1 MAIGQLDLF
10 SFYNSKEE
18 STMLFI
24 SKSIRYLVR
33 VSHHFKLFKP
43 IIQILDAKYAG
54 YLLKQKV
61 KQLGENN
68 LEGLLDLSFS
78 FYCLGIKIKPAQV
91 WEEIFYLL
99 NILKDIK
106 PKYLMEI
113 GTFMGGTLF
122 LFCQVADPNAVII
135 SVDLP
140 YGRFGGGYP
149 KWRIPL
155 YKSFVKYNQK
165 LHLLRLNSHDFKT
178 FKLVQNILNNQL
190 LDFLFIDGDHSY
202 EGVKLDFEMYGPLV
216 RKGGI
221 IAFHD
226 IVPGP
231 EKHVGGVPIFWKEIK
246 SQFKTLEI
254 VKDWNRGK
262 AGIGIIFK

>member
-1 MAIGQLDLF
+1 MAIGQLNLLNFKRRYDI
-10 SFYNSKEE
+10 
-18 STMLFI
+18 MLFVP
-24 SKSIRYLVR
+24 KSIKYLVR
-33 VSHHFKLFKP
+33 TLRRSQIFKP
-43 IIQILDAKYAG
+43 AIQILDAKYAG
-54 YLLKQKV
+54 YLLKQRIT
-61 KQLGENN
+61 QLDEND
-68 LEGLLDLSFS
+68 LKGLIDLAFS

-91 WEEIFYLL
+91 EEEILQLL
-99 NILKDIK
+99 YILKDLK

-155 YKSFVKYNQK
+155 YKSFVKSNQK
-165 LHLLRLNSHDFKT
+165 LYLFRLNSHDPKT
-178 FKLVQNILNNQL
+178 FKLVQNTLNNQL

-202 EGVKLDFEMYGPLV
+202 EGVKLDFEMYSPLV
-216 RKGGI
+216 RRGGI

-231 EKHVGGVPIFWKEIK
+231 EKHVGGVPIFWNEIK
-246 SQFKTLEI
+246 NQFKTLEI

-262 AGIGIIFK
+262 AGIGVIFK

>member
-1 MAIGQLDLF
+1 
-10 SFYNSKEE
+10 
-18 STMLFI
+18 ML
-24 SKSIRYLVR
+24 SVL
-33 VSHHFKLFKP
+33 KP
-43 IIQILDAKYAG
+43 IKYLIRISRRSQLLKPIVQVLDAKYAG
-54 YLLKQKV
+54 YLLKQRVMKL
-61 KQLGENN
+61 KEND
-68 LEGLLDLSFS
+68 LEGLVNLAFS

-91 WEEIFYLL
+91 QEEILHLL
-99 NILKDIK
+99 YILRDLK

-155 YKSFVKYNQK
+155 YKSFVKFNQK
-165 LHLLRLNSHDFKT
+165 LHLLRLNSHDLKT
-178 FKLVQNILNNQL
+178 FRLVQNILNDQL

-202 EGVKLDFEMYGPLV
+202 EGVKLDYEMYSPLV

-226 IVPGP
+226 IIPGP
-231 EKHVGGVPIFWKEIK
+231 EKHVGGVPIFWSEIK
-246 SQFKTLEI
+246 NQFKTLEI
-254 VKDWNRGK
+254 VKDWNHGK
-262 AGIGIIFK
+262 AGIGVIFK